1 MRDVLFMRYDFY
13 QTVFHV
19 ARGTVWQVKAAI
31 EKYLSIRLV
40 LIGMNNA
47 VYASLVRYVAWVD
60 KFESLRGF
68 HGSKDSSEGSGHLLS
83 TLISRESVSI
93 RQC

>member
-19 ARGTVWQVKAAI
+19 ASGTVWQVTAAI
-31 EKYLSIRLV
+31 EKYLSIRFV
-40 LIGMNNA
+40 LIGMNNT

-60 KFESLRGF
+60 KFESLRRL
-68 HGSKDSSEGSGHLLS
+68 HGSKGCARNE
-83 TLISRESVSI
+83 T
-93 RQC
+93 